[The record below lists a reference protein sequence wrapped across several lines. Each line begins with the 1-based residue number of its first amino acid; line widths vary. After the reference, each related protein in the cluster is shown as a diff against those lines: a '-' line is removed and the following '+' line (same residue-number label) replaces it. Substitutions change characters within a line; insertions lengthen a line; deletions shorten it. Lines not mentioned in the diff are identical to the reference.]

1 MKSYGSLI
9 IGFLLILAMA
19 ACKTKQVVQKD
30 EVSEIKASTDSV
42 KVDVEDNVFVA
53 YLPPGDFEDNADSSS
68 ITADSIYNFPKAFS
82 WVPKLMK
89 TSHKMSKGGWF
100 IYQSR
105 KASKSDIR
113 SECKDLKKSSTVVE
127 QKNKK
132 ENKSN
137 CHNVLFWIVLLI
149 FICLVVRYRKIIAK
163 LFGAY

>member
-1 MKSYGSLI
+1 MKSYSSLI
-9 IGFLLILAMA
+9 IAFFLILAMA
-19 ACKTKQVVQKD
+19 SCKSKQVVQKD

-42 KVDVEDNVFVA
+42 KIDVEDNVFVA
-53 YLPPGDFEDNADSSS
+53 YLPPGNLEDNADSSS
-68 ITADSIYNFPKAFS
+68 ITADSIYNFPDAIS
-82 WVPKLMK
+82 WIPKLIK
-89 TSHKMSKGGWF
+89 KNQRVAKGGWF

-105 KASKSDIR
+105 KASKSDFK
-113 SECKDLKKSSTVVE
+113 SESKDLKKSSTVVE

-132 ENKSN
+132 ENKSS

>member
-1 MKSYGSLI
+1 MKSYGSVI
-9 IGFLLILAMA
+9 IVFLLILAMA

-30 EVSEIKASTDSV
+30 EVTEIKASTDSV
-42 KVDVEDNVFVA
+42 KVDMEDNVFVA
-53 YLPPGDFEDNADSSS
+53 YLPPGDFMDDADSSS
-68 ITADSIYNFPKAFS
+68 IPGQGIYNFPKAFS
-82 WVPKLMK
+82 WVPKLIK
-89 TSHKMSKGGWF
+89 KNPRVTRGGWF

-105 KASKSDIR
+105 KASKSDVW
-113 SECKDLKKSSTVVE
+113 SESKNLKKSSSVVE

-149 FICLVVRYRKIIAK
+149 FICLVVRYRKIIEK

>member
-1 MKSYGSLI
+1 MKSYSSLI
-9 IGFLLILAMA
+9 IAFFLILAMA
-19 ACKTKQVVQKD
+19 SCKTKQVIQKN

-53 YLPPGDFEDNADSSS
+53 YLPPGDFPDNADTST
-68 ITADSIYNFPKAFS
+68 ITADSIYNFPDAIS
-82 WVPKLMK
+82 WIPKLIK
-89 TSHKMSKGGWF
+89 KNPRVSKGGWF

-105 KASKSDIR
+105 KASKAAIS
-113 SECKDLKKSSTVVE
+113 SEGEDLKKSSTIIE

-137 CHNVLFWIVLLI
+137 CHNVLFWIVFVI
-149 FICLVVRYRKIIAK
+149 FICLVVRYRKIIEK

>member
-1 MKSYGSLI
+1 MKSYGSLM

-19 ACKTKQVVQKD
+19 ACKSKQVVQKD

-42 KVDVEDNVFVA
+42 KVDMEDNVFVA

-82 WVPKLMK
+82 WVPKLIK
-89 TSHKMSKGGWF
+89 KNPRVTRGGWF
-100 IYQSR
+100 IYHSR
-105 KASKSDIR
+105 KASKSNIK
-113 SECKDLKKSSTVVE
+113 SESRDLKNSSTVIE

-137 CHNVLFWIVLLI
+137 CHNVLFWIVFVI
-149 FICLVVRYRKIIAK
+149 FICLVVRYRKIIEK

>member
-1 MKSYGSLI
+1 MKSYSSLI
-9 IGFLLILAMA
+9 IAFFLILAMA
-19 ACKTKQVVQKD
+19 ACKSKQVVQKT
-30 EVSEIKASTDSV
+30 EVSEIKTSTDSV
-42 KVDVEDNVFVA
+42 KVDMEDNLFIA
-53 YLPPGDFEDNADSSS
+53 YLPPGDYQENADTST

-82 WVPKLMK
+82 FVPKLLK
-89 TSHKMSKGGWF
+89 SSNKISKGGWL

-105 KASKSDIR
+105 KASKSDIN
-113 SECKDLKKSSTVVE
+113 SESKDLKKSSTVVE

-137 CHNVLFWIVLLI
+137 CHNVLFWIVLII